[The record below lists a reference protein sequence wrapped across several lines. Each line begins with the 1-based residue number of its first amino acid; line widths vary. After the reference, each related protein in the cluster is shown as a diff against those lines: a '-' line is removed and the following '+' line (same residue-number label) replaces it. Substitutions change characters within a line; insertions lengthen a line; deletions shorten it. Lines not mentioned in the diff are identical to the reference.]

1 MITQFTSLFKNARA
15 YYTTIAISVL
25 LISALVALFFSTI
38 DLAPKKSITTIYYVD
53 HISKAHQLVIDLFNK
68 KFEGRIHVE
77 AINLP
82 FNKFSTN
89 ERKELLARYLRSKSD
104 RIDIFAVDQIWVP
117 RFAKWGINLE
127 RYFPPREQQQYLA
140 RALESCRDNDSLV
153 AIPLYL
159 DISLLMARKDLLLK
173 NKNGEKWLKELEN
186 TITWERFIQLKK
198 ELNIPNPFY
207 IYQADEYEGLMC
219 ILMELVVS
227 QGGSILKNDSLYIRN
242 NRELKKSIQLLADLV
257 NKDGMS
263 PAEVLSFK
271 ENESFRYFISNN
283 GMFVR
288 AWPTFSGNDE
298 NIFPGY
304 NALKPKLVCLPNPY
318 FEGGRQVAVF
328 GGWNLMISKNS
339 RKAAESAAF
348 LRFVVSPEAQKVFY
362 ENGLFLPVVSSIYSD
377 TVYLKKYPELSFFS
391 DYIQRGIH
399 RPFLK
404 EYTRISD
411 ILVHYVKAAIS
422 KQITVDQAIEETAR
436 KLESNNLFQN

>member
-1 MITQFTSLFKNARA
+1 MITKYKNLFKNARA
-15 YYTTIAISVL
+15 YYTTIT
-25 LISALVALFFSTI
+25 ISATLILVLIALFYSTI
-38 DLAPKKSITTIYYVD
+38 DIAPKKTITTIYYVD
-53 HISKAHQLVIDLFNK
+53 HISKAHQEVINLFNK
-68 KFEGRIHVE
+68 KYEGKIHVE

-82 FNKFSTN
+82 FNTFSTN

-127 RYFPPREQQQYLA
+127 KYFPQRDMQQYLGK
-140 RALESCRDNDSLV
+140 ALESCRYNDSLV

-159 DISLLMARKDLLLK
+159 DISLLMARKDLILK

-186 TITWERFIQLKK
+186 TITWDRFKELKK
-198 ELNIPNPFY
+198 EMNLPNPFF

-219 ILMELVVS
+219 ILMELVAS
-227 QGGSILKNDSLYIRN
+227 QNGSIIKNNSLYIRG
-242 NRELKKSIQLLADLV
+242 NRELKKAIQLLTDLV
-257 NKDGMS
+257 NKDGES

-271 ENESFRYFISNN
+271 ENESFRYFIANN
-283 GMFVR
+283 GIFVR

-298 NIFPGY
+298 KVFPGY
-304 NALKPKLVCLPNPY
+304 NAIKSKLVYLPNPY
-318 FEGGRQVAVF
+318 FQGGKQVSVF

-348 LRFVVSPEAQKVFY
+348 LRFMVSPEAQKVFY
-362 ENGLFLPVVSSIYSD
+362 KNGLYLPVVSEIYSD
-377 TVYLKKYPELSFFS
+377 SAFIGKYPELNFFYN
-391 DYIQRGIH
+391 YIKRGVH

-422 KQITVDQAIEETAR
+422 RQITVDQAIEESAR
-436 KLESNNLFQN
+436 KLESNKLFQN